1 MRLTRPIIVASLAL
15 IAVAGVGGVGGCHPQ
30 RDVTRVDPNTVIDL
44 DYRFSADDARFTYQ
58 AMVNDAM
65 YRTWIDRW
73 YQGHAGAKPV
83 VVIGPVKNETQDYI
97 NTKLFTDNW
106 QRELLN
112 ADRVRFVAGKEQR
125 PDIREERAQGQEWN
139 TPETRKQMRAE
150 LGADL
155 ILAGAISD
163 NKQRSL
169 DGKTMVTVY
178 SINLTLTNL
187 ESNEILWNHSFEIK
201 KLVRDH

>member
-1 MRLTRPIIVASLAL
+1 MRYNRAILLASLP
-15 IAVAGVGGVGGCHPQ
+15 AVTLAGVGGCHPQ

-58 AMVNDAM
+58 AMVNDAT
-65 YRTWIDRW
+65 YRNWIDRW

-83 VVIGPVKNETQDYI
+83 VVVGPVKNETQDYI

-112 ADRVRFVAGKEQR
+112 SDRVRFVATKEQR
-125 PDIREERAQGQEWN
+125 PDVREERAQGQEWN

-155 ILAGAISD
+155 IMLGTIAD
-163 NKQRSL
+163 NVQRSL

-178 SINLTLTNL
+178 SINLQLINL
-187 ESNEILWNHSFEIK
+187 ESNEILWNNSFEIK
-201 KLVRDH
+201 KLVHDH